1 MAEKLR
7 NVVVFTWDGPVVV
20 QRLGRADPDPSLEE
34 LAQLA
39 ADWSSRAGGVLP
51 VVRIIETMPSMRAR
65 GVGAA
70 GGPAGSMPGR

>member
-1 MAEKLR
+1 MGKPR

-20 QRLGRADPDPSLEE
+20 QRLGRADPDPSPEE

-39 ADWSSRAGGVLP
+39 AAWSSRAGGVLP
-51 VVRIIETMPSMRAR
+51 VVRIIERAPVLTAR